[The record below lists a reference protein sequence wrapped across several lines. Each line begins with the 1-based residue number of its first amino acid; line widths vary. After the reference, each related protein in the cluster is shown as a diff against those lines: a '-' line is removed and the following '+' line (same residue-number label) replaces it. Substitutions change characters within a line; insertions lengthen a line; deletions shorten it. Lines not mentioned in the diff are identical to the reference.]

1 MYRRA
6 SSTRVARKMRGGA
19 PSLEVLLRRLRIDLR
34 GSLTSEE
41 ILESAAL
48 AGSGRGLTPG
58 EVLYF
63 WVRSKQPVP
72 RVAGDTETS

>member
-1 MYRRA
+1 MCRRTG
-6 SSTRVARKMRGGA
+6 STHVAKKMRGGL
-19 PSLEVLLRRLRIDLR
+19 PSLDVLLRRLRMNSR

-48 AGSGRGLTPG
+48 AASGQGLTPV

-63 WVRSKQPVP
+63 WVRSKQPVS
-72 RVAGDTETS
+72 RAGNDT